1 MHNYNLGFISNE
13 DIYQYVKDTVEA
25 YRREKI
31 TLDLFNKNIVDPIKL
46 TFDTKVYNKSIRQ
59 VIEDECF
66 RQIDKS
72 NTNKIGYFHQ
82 NIFKFAGNGWKVP
95 KKGFDIENDEL
106 HIYAELKNKHNT
118 MNSSSSQ
125 KIYMRMQSKLLED
138 DQATCYLV
146 ETIAKKSQNINWKI
160 SLENKTC
167 SHNKIRRISID
178 QFYSLVFGDE
188 TAFYKLCIKLPL
200 IIEDV
205 IRDDKEFDLQNTV
218 YTELTKIHSDSLTA
232 LYLLAFKTYEGFDQ
246 LSHE

>member
-1 MHNYNLGFISNE
+1 MHNYNLGFISDA
-13 DIYQYVKDTVEA
+13 DIYQHVKETVEA

-31 TLDLFNKNIVDPIKL
+31 TLELFNKNIVDPIKI

-59 VIEDECF
+59 AIEDECF

-72 NTNKIGYFHQ
+72 NTNKIDYFHQ

-95 KKGFDIENDEL
+95 KKGFDIENDDL

-146 ETIAKKSQNINWKI
+146 ETIARKSQNINWKI

-178 QFYSLVFGDE
+178 QFYSLVFGDK
-188 TAFYKLCIKLPL
+188 TAFYKLCIKLPT

-218 YTELTKIHSDSLTA
+218 YEELTKNHPDSLLA

-246 LSHE
+246 LLHE